1 MLKEIH
7 KSRQDLYVCVCVL
20 WVSISCYYDFP
31 VRFWKCS
38 ENMFKSEEKNR
49 KRINISVTLVSES
62 YVILCCEKNVICNSS
77 IKICLNQSVLTVTY
91 FYFHF
96 ISAFYTFLGNEIVTG
111 NALYRTSHWPCVSSE
126 TYIFRATTNDYLSVI
141 TRVISLILSIVSFVV
156 FMLLFLCYPLILL
169 ALTFFIYCLLVL
181 F

>member
-1 MLKEIH
+1 M
-7 KSRQDLYVCVCVL
+7 CVCVL
-20 WVSISCYYDFP
+20 WVSITCYYDFP

-38 ENMFKSEEKNR
+38 ENMFKSEKKNR
-49 KRINISVTLVSES
+49 KRINIIVTLVSES

-96 ISAFYTFLGNEIVTG
+96 ISAFNTFLGNEIVTG

-126 TYIFRATTNDYLSVI
+126 TYIFRAITNDYLSVI

-156 FMLLFLCYPLILL
+156 FMLLFSCYPLILL

>member
-1 MLKEIH
+1 MFLNPMLYCIVK
-7 KSRQDLYVCVCVL
+7 
-20 WVSISCYYDFP
+20 
-31 VRFWKCS
+31 
-38 ENMFKSEEKNR
+38 
-49 KRINISVTLVSES
+49 
-62 YVILCCEKNVICNSS
+62 KNVICNSS

-111 NALYRTSHWPCVSSE
+111 NALYRTSHWPCISSE

-156 FMLLFLCYPLILL
+156 FMLLFSCYPLNLL
-169 ALTFFIYCLLVL
+169 ALTFFIYWFTRIVL
-181 F
+181 DILRFSYIIYYLILALFKNIYV